1 MPRNARRVTPG
12 LRGQGRLVT
21 ESKDKTSE
29 LEGRLAELE
38 AFFDVEA
45 LRGEAE
51 ELGDE
56 MSRPGFWDDPEEAKA
71 VSARFSRVQGRI
83 ELLDGLRGS
92 LSDSGELLELA
103 EEDRELLLEVE
114 EELGRVERVL
124 EEQEIA
130 RLFSGEYDEG
140 DAILTINP
148 GAGGVD
154 SQDWAEML
162 ARMYRRWAERRGL
175 GLEVIEYTEGEEAGI
190 KSATFTVSGEYAF
203 GLLSAERGVHRL
215 VRISPFDAGAR
226 RHTSF
231 ASVAV
236 APVVG
241 EAVEVEIEEKDLKV
255 DTYRASG
262 AGGQHVNKTD
272 SAVRITH
279 LPTGI
284 VAQCQNERS
293 QHQNREVA
301 MRVLRAR
308 LFELEREK
316 REKEIAAQSGEK
328 AEIEWGSQ
336 IRSYVLHPYKLV
348 KDHRTGEE
356 TANVDRVL
364 DGDLDAFIY
373 AYLKNRTAA

>member
-1 MPRNARRVTPG
+1 VPEPRDRTA
-12 LRGQGRLVT
+12 
-21 ESKDKTSE
+21 E
-29 LEGRLAELE
+29 LEERLAELE
-38 AFFDVEA
+38 AFFGVEG
-45 LRGEAE
+45 LREEAE

-56 MSRPGFWDDPEEAKA
+56 MSRPGFWNDPDEARA

-83 ELLDGLRGS
+83 ELLEGLRGT
-92 LSDSGELLELA
+92 LSDSEELLELV
-103 EEDRELLLEVE
+103 EEDGELLSEVE

-124 EEQEIA
+124 EEQEVA

-162 ARMYRRWAERRGL
+162 ARMYRRWAERRGF

-308 LFELEREK
+308 LFELQREK
-316 REKEIAAQSGEK
+316 REQEIAAQSGEK

-348 KDHRTGEE
+348 KDHRTSEE

-364 DGDLDAFIY
+364 DGDIDAFIY

>member
-1 MPRNARRVTPG
+1 MAEPEERVVG
-12 LRGQGRLVT
+12 
-21 ESKDKTSE
+21 

-38 AFFDVEA
+38 SFFGVES
-45 LRGEAE
+45 LRAEAE
-51 ELGDE
+51 KLSGE
-56 MSRPGFWDDPEEAKA
+56 MSSPGFWDDPDEARE
-71 VSARFSRVQGRI
+71 VSGRFSRVEGRVRLLEDLRGRI
-83 ELLDGLRGS
+83 
-92 LSDSGELLELA
+92 SDSKEILELA
-103 EEDRELLLEVE
+103 EGDKELLDEVE
-114 EELGRVERVL
+114 GELGQVERTL
-124 EEQEIA
+124 EEQEVA

-140 DAILTINP
+140 DAIVTINP

-162 ARMYRRWAERRGL
+162 ARMYRRWAERRGYK
-175 GLEVIEYTEGEEAGI
+175 LEVIEYTEGEEAGI
-190 KSATFTVSGEYAF
+190 KSATFSIGGEYAF
-203 GLLSAERGVHRL
+203 GLLLAERGVHRL

-241 EAVEVEIEEKDLKV
+241 DAVEVEIDEKDLKV

-316 REKEIAAQSGEK
+316 REQEIAAQSGEK
-328 AEIEWGSQ
+328 ADIEWGSQ

-364 DGDLDAFIY
+364 DGDLDSFIY
-373 AYLKNRTAA
+373 TYLKSRPASKDVA

>member
-1 MPRNARRVTPG
+1 
-12 LRGQGRLVT
+12 VT
-21 ESKDKTSE
+21 ESWDKTSE

-38 AFFDVEA
+38 AFFDVGG
-45 LRGEAE
+45 LRSEAE

-56 MSRPGFWDDPEEAKA
+56 MSQPGFWDDPEEAKA

-83 ELLDGLRGS
+83 ELLDGLKAS
-92 LSDSGELLELA
+92 LSDSEELLELA
-103 EEDRELLLEVE
+103 EEDRGLLSEVQEELL
-114 EELGRVERVL
+114 RVERVL
-124 EEQEIA
+124 EEQEVA
-130 RLFSGEYDEG
+130 RLFSGEYDDG
-140 DAILTINP
+140 NAILTINP

-162 ARMYRRWAERRGL
+162 SRMYRRWAERRGF

-241 EAVEVEIEEKDLKV
+241 EAVEVEIDEKDLKV

-316 REKEIAAQSGEK
+316 REQEIAAQSGEK

>member
-1 MPRNARRVTPG
+1 VPE
-12 LRGQGRLVT
+12 LR
-21 ESKDKTSE
+21 DKTAE
-29 LEGRLAELE
+29 LEERLAELE
-38 AFFDVEA
+38 AFFDVDG
-45 LRGEAE
+45 LREEAE

-56 MSRPGFWDDPEEAKA
+56 MSRPGFWDDVDGART

-83 ELLDGLRGS
+83 ELLDGLRVS
-92 LSDSGELLELA
+92 LSDSEELLELA
-103 EEDRELLLEVE
+103 EEDGELLSEVE

-124 EEQEIA
+124 EEQEVA

-140 DAILTINP
+140 DAILTINS

-162 ARMYRRWAERRGL
+162 ARMYRRWAELRGFE
-175 GLEVIEYTEGEEAGI
+175 LEVIEYTEGEEAGI

-316 REKEIAAQSGEK
+316 REQEIAAQSGEK

>member
-1 MPRNARRVTPG
+1 VSE
-12 LRGQGRLVT
+12 LR
-21 ESKDKTSE
+21 EKTSE
-29 LEGRLAELE
+29 LEERLAELE
-38 AFFDVEA
+38 AFFDVEG

-51 ELGDE
+51 RLGE
-56 MSRPGFWDDPEEAKA
+56 QMSRPGFWDDQERAREI
-71 VSARFSRVQGRI
+71 SARFSRVQDRI
-83 ELLDGLRGS
+83 GLLEGLRGS

-103 EEDRELLLEVE
+103 AEDGNLLPEVE
-114 EELGRVERVL
+114 EELRRVERVL
-124 EEQEIA
+124 EEQKVA
-130 RLFSGEYDEG
+130 RLFTGEYDEG
-140 DAILTINP
+140 GAILTINS

-162 ARMYRRWAERRGL
+162 ARMYRRWAERRGF

-190 KSATFTVSGEYAF
+190 KSATFTVSGERVF

-215 VRISPFDAGAR
+215 VRISPFDASSR

-236 APVVG
+236 APLIDDR
-241 EAVEVEIEEKDLKV
+241 VEVEVDEKDLKV

-284 VAQCQNERS
+284 VVQCQNERS

-301 MRVLRAR
+301 MRVLRGR
-308 LFELEREK
+308 LFELERER
-316 REKEIAAQSGEK
+316 REQEIASIGGEK
-328 AEIEWGSQ
+328 ADIEWGSQ

-373 AYLKNRTAA
+373 AYLKNRTVA

>member
-1 MPRNARRVTPG
+1 
-12 LRGQGRLVT
+12 VT
-21 ESKDKTSE
+21 ELKDKTSE

-38 AFFDVEA
+38 AFFDVEG

-51 ELGDE
+51 ELGED

-71 VSARFSRVQGRI
+71 VSERFSRVQGRI
-83 ELLDGLRGS
+83 ELLDGLRER

-103 EEDRELLLEVE
+103 EEDGDLLPEVE
-114 EELGRVERVL
+114 EELRRVELVL
-124 EEQEIA
+124 EEQEVA
-130 RLFSGEYDEG
+130 RLFAGEYDEG
-140 DAILTINP
+140 DAILTINS

-162 ARMYRRWAERRGL
+162 ARMYRRWAERRGF

-215 VRISPFDAGAR
+215 VRISPYDAGAR

-241 EAVEVEIEEKDLKV
+241 EAVEVEIDEKDLKV

-316 REKEIAAQSGEK
+316 REQEIAAQSGEK

-364 DGDLDAFIY
+364 DGDLDAFVY

>member
-1 MPRNARRVTPG
+1 MSE
-12 LRGQGRLVT
+12 LK
-21 ESKDKTSE
+21 EKTLE

-45 LRGEAE
+45 LREEAAGLGE
-51 ELGDE
+51 E
-56 MSRPGFWDDPEEAKA
+56 MSNPGFWDDQEEARRI
-71 VSARFSRVQGRI
+71 SARFSRVQGRI
-83 ELLDGLRGS
+83 GLLEGLRGS
-92 LSDSGELLELA
+92 LADSEELLEMAEEDGELLP
-103 EEDRELLLEVE
+103 EVE
-114 EELGRVERVL
+114 EELRRVQRVL
-124 EEQEIA
+124 EEQEVA
-130 RLFSGEYDEG
+130 RLFAGEYDEG

-162 ARMYRRWAERRGL
+162 ARMYRRWAELRGFD
-175 GLEVIEYTEGEEAGI
+175 LEVIEYTEGEEAGI
-190 KSATFTVSGEYAF
+190 KSATFAVSGEYAF

-215 VRISPFDAGAR
+215 VRISPFDAGGR

-231 ASVAV
+231 ASVMV

-316 REKEIAAQSGEK
+316 REREIAAQSGEK

-364 DGDLDAFIY
+364 DGELDAFVY